1 MLSESSYLTAIYIYM
16 GSAGMLI
23 LYVGWW
29 LSRHWRAAWVTL
41 AVLLLAALLLT
52 PAYPREGV
60 QTMAPALVVAA
71 FQYLT
76 VGPEGAA
83 HAVRPLIFVS
93 GAGALVT
100 LLLQVTIFRRGKAKA
115 NGKTQQE
122 VRPNAGPPV
131 KSRGRAKTKAKA

>member
-1 MLSESSYLTAIYIYM
+1 MLSESSYLTAIYVYM
-16 GSAGMLI
+16 GSAGVLI

-29 LSRHWRAAWVTL
+29 LSRHLRAAWVTL

-52 PAYPREGV
+52 PAYPKEGV

-83 HAVRPLIFVS
+83 HAMRPLIFVS
-93 GAGALVT
+93 GVGVLIT
-100 LLLQVTIFRRGKAKA
+100 LLLQVVIFRRGRAVA
-115 NGKTQQE
+115 VGRTQRE
-122 VRPNAGPPV
+122 VRPNSGPPV
-131 KSRGRAKTKAKA
+131 KSRNRAKA

>member
-1 MLSESSYLTAIYIYM
+1 VLSESSYLTAIYIYV
-16 GSAGMLI
+16 GSAGVLI

-52 PAYPREGV
+52 PAYPMEGV

-76 VGPEGAA
+76 AGPEGAA
-83 HAVRPLIFVS
+83 HAVRPLIFMS
-93 GAGALVT
+93 GAGVLIT
-100 LLLQVTIFRRGKAKA
+100 LLLKMTIFRRRKSAA
-115 NGKTQQE
+115 DGKTQPG
-122 VRPNAGPPV
+122 VRPNSGSPV
-131 KSRGRAKTKAKA
+131 KSRNRASA